1 MLHIS
6 REELRAKF
14 IKTESI
20 LFKLRW
26 EEDDKA
32 EQQHFMET
40 LNLQWQPVSVVDFN
54 TVLAVFTLE

>member
-1 MLHIS
+1 MLKLAD

-26 EEDDKA
+26 EEDDKT
-32 EQQHFMET
+32 EQQYFMES
-40 LNLQWQPVSVVDFN
+40 LNLQWQPVSRLGLS
-54 TVLAVFTLE
+54 VLCHADW